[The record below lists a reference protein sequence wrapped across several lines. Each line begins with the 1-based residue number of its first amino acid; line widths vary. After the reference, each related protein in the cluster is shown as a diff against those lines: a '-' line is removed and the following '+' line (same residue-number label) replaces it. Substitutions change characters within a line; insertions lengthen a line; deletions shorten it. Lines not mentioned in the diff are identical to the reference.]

1 MQFDPS
7 KIKAVLFD
15 FDGVI
20 VDSMNDNFNA
30 WKVALGEQSVEIVKK
45 DYFKIEGMKASAV
58 ALKYL
63 EDNGMDIGLV
73 PEIVSRKEALF
84 REASVLRVYPGV
96 SELIEKLQSVF
107 KLGVVTGASR
117 DRFSKMT
124 SSLKFFSNFN
134 VIITADDITK
144 GKPDPIPYLTA
155 AEKIGVEPSECLVI
169 ENAPLGITSAKAAGM
184 KCIAVKST
192 LDESYLEEADEV
204 FESIEE
210 INNISIN

>member
-30 WKVALGEQSVEIVKK
+30 WKVALGEQSVEIIKK

-63 EDNGMDIGLV
+63 EDNGMDTGLA
-73 PEIVSRKEALF
+73 PQIVNRKEALF
-84 REASVLRVYPGV
+84 REANVLRVYPGV
-96 SELIEKLQSVF
+96 SELIEKLQPVF
-107 KLGVVTGASR
+107 KLGVVTGSSWE
-117 DRFSKMT
+117 RFSKMT

-134 VIITADDITK
+134 VIITADDIAK
-144 GKPDPIPYLTA
+144 GKPDPTPYLTA
-155 AEKIGVEPSECLVI
+155 AEKIGVDPSECLVI

-184 KCIAVKST
+184 KCIAVEST
-192 LDESYLEEADEV
+192 LDKSYLEEADEV

-210 INNISIN
+210 INNISII